1 MYSLDIN
8 FLSDRETLKDGG
20 VERQPIA
27 DSQFLLYGGIVAV
40 VCLAATAG
48 AYFILDA
55 SNQGLITELATQ
67 TAKETDLTTKL
78 KAVEG
83 TEKQLLAVEARTNE
97 LLNLFVGQLP
107 INAVL
112 DDIKRRTP
120 STVQVIG
127 FSQTGKDIKL
137 DGQATTYNELNDFVL
152 LLKSSRFLDPL
163 KTNLSSASLVPA
175 TKDKPFSVVTYKIE
189 TSLTTE
195 SSAQLLPE
203 LQKAGADGLVTRVN
217 LLQREGVIPK

>member
-27 DSQFLLYGGIVAV
+27 DSQFLLYGGIAAL

-48 AYFILDA
+48 AYLFLDY
-55 SNQGLITELATQ
+55 SNQGLVTELATQ
-67 TAKETDLTTKL
+67 VAKETELTTKL
-78 KAVEG
+78 KVVET

-107 INAVL
+107 VNAVL

-120 STVQVIG
+120 ATVQVFS
-127 FSQTGKDIKL
+127 FSQVGKEIKL
-137 DGQATTYNELNDFVL
+137 DGQATTYNELNDFML
-152 LLKSSRFLDPL
+152 LLQSSKFLDPQ
-163 KTNLSSASLVPA
+163 KTRLSAA
-175 TKDKPFSVVTYKIE
+175 TLSPTSKDKPFSVVNYKIDAA
-189 TSLTTE
+189 LTAE

-217 LLQREGVIPK
+217 LLQREGVISK

>member
-20 VERQPIA
+20 IERQPIA

-40 VCLAATAG
+40 VCLAATAA
-48 AYFILDA
+48 AYFFLDY
-55 SNQGLITELATQ
+55 SNQGLVDNLAKL
-67 TAKETDLTTKL
+67 TAQEGDLNTKL

-83 TEKQLLAVEARTNE
+83 TEKQLLEVEARTNE

-120 STVQVIG
+120 ATVQVNG
-127 FSQTGKDIKL
+127 LTQSGKNIKL
-137 DGQATTYNELNDFVL
+137 DGQATTYNELNDFL
-152 LLKSSRFLDPL
+152 LLLQASRFLDPQ
-163 KTNLSSASLVPA
+163 KTKLLSATLVPA
-175 TKDKPFSVVTYKIE
+175 SKDKPFSVVTYKIDAE
-189 TSLTTE
+189 LTSE

-203 LQKAGADGLVTRVN
+203 LQKAGSDGLVTRVN

>member
-48 AYFILDA
+48 AYFFLDY
-55 SNQGLITELATQ
+55 SNQSLVENLAKL
-67 TAKETDLTTKL
+67 TAEEGDLNTKL

-83 TEKQLLAVEARTNE
+83 TEKQLLEVEARTNE

-107 INAVL
+107 VNAVL

-120 STVQVIG
+120 ATVQVIS
-127 FSQTGKDIKL
+127 FAQSGKDIKL
-137 DGQATTYNELNDFVL
+137 DGQATTYNELNDFML
-152 LLKSSRFLDPL
+152 LLQSSRFLDSS
-163 KTNLSSASLVPA
+163 KTRLVSAILIPA
-175 TKDKPFSVVTYKIE
+175 TKDKPFSAVSYKIE
-189 TSLTTE
+189 TSVTAE
-195 SSAQLLPE
+195 NSAQLLPE

-217 LLQREGVIPK
+217 LLQQQGVIPK